1 MEVDVASIHTMVVK
15 KVGQLA
21 GDINFSYEL

>member
-1 MEVDVASIHTMVVK
+1 MVVK

-21 GDINFSYEL
+21 NGGDWSSNVGKMCM